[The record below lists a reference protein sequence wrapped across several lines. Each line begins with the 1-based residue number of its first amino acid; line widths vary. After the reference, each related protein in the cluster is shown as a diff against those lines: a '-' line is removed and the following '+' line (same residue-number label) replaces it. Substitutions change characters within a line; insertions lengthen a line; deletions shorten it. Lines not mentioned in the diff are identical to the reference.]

1 MVILLFG
8 ITNVGK
14 TVTEGEEINDYR
26 PVTLDELILN
36 NRKFMD
42 G

>member
-1 MVILLFG
+1 MDNAFNAGV
-8 ITNVGK
+8 
-14 TVTEGEEINDYR
+14 EINDYR

-42 G
+42 GL